1 MNEDK
6 KIYCNTRKGNS
17 LKRIADAL
25 EHIEHYLAIIVRN
38 KTM

>member
-1 MNEDK
+1 MNKYIKPFDNIQK
-6 KIYCNTRKGNS
+6 KSS

-25 EHIEHYLAIIVRN
+25 EHIEHYLAIIVHN